1 MSRATHLLWASVVST
16 PASLHPELGLWKARG
31 LPSLTA
37 SAPQVQGEKQ
47 TLRWQEGLEQRF
59 HHERRGTGA
68 VASAPDRLPDAPASP
83 RGSEAQAE
91 ALAPTAN
98 RLCSRKPVSWGP
110 GRPTAKNTRWGVSSG
125 WHQIRRKGSS
135 IFPHCLPGSQ
145 QVQIYF
151 DSTFFSSPI
160 EASPS
165 PTI

>member
-1 MSRATHLLWASVVST
+1 MVST

-98 RLCSRKPVSWGP
+98 QALLAQARVLGP
-110 GRPTAKNTRWGVSSG
+110 GAANCQKHAVGREQWLAPDSSE
-125 WHQIRRKGSS
+125 R
-135 IFPHCLPGSQ
+135 
-145 QVQIYF
+145 V
-151 DSTFFSSPI
+151 
-160 EASPS
+160 
-165 PTI
+165 